1 MSSAEFRYIEHVSD
15 AMVEAYGRTLGEAF
29 AHSARALV
37 NLVCNVSKVDPHE
50 IVSIETTGF
59 DRKSLLYNWLE
70 KVLLVLL
77 IDNIILAKFEVKIK
91 RHKDK
96 YHLFSTCKGDN
107 FLRQKHEYKVEVKA
121 ITYHGMKISDKK
133 GKVIVRFLVDL

>member
-29 AHSARALV
+29 AHSARGLV
-37 NLVCNVSKVDPHE
+37 NLVCNVSKVDPHK

-107 FLRQKHEYKVEVKA
+107 FLLQKHEYKVEVKA

-133 GKVIVRFLVDL
+133 GKVIIRFLVDL

>member
-1 MSSAEFRYIEHVSD
+1 MSRAGFRYIDHVSD
-15 AMVEAYGRTLGEAF
+15 AMVEAYGRTIGEAF

-37 NLVCNVSKVDPHE
+37 NLVCNVSKVDPDK
-50 IVSIETTGF
+50 IVTIETTGF

-96 YHLFSTCKGDN
+96 YYLFSTCKGDD
-107 FLRQKHEYKVEVKA
+107 FLLQKHEYKVEVKA
-121 ITYHGMKISDKK
+121 ITYHGMKITNKK
-133 GKVIVRFLVDL
+133 GKVIIRFLVDL

>member
-1 MSSAEFRYIEHVSD
+1 M
-15 AMVEAYGRTLGEAF
+15 
-29 AHSARALV
+29 
-37 NLVCNVSKVDPHE
+37 CNVSKVDPHK

-96 YHLFSTCKGDN
+96 YHLFSTCKGDH
-107 FLRQKHEYKVEVKA
+107 FLRQKHEYKVEVKG

-133 GKVIVRFLVDL
+133 GKVIIRFLVDL

>member
-77 IDNIILAKFEVKIK
+77 IDNIILAKFEVNIK

-96 YHLFSTCKGDN
+96 YHLFSTCKGDH
-107 FLRQKHEYKVEVKA
+107 FLRQKHE
-121 ITYHGMKISDKK
+121 
-133 GKVIVRFLVDL
+133 

>member
-37 NLVCNVSKVDPHE
+37 NLVCNISKVDPDK

>member
-37 NLVCNVSKVDPHE
+37 NLVCNVSKVDPDK

-77 IDNIILAKFEVKIK
+77 IDNIILVKFEVKIK

-133 GKVIVRFLVDL
+133 GKVIIRFLVDL